1 MWQLLRC
8 MSSGWDFGLSAFGL
22 NNRETCMLCGVVS
35 GHHLPSVVVTEKR
48 IVVRQ
53 QRHRN
58 IGVSFVL
65 WACVDYNCT
74 LKAKCVAHGILQ
86 SALTL
91 VWSLPEAST
100 VPSIGIQGWRICGL
114 RPWGPLFFQHF
125 LNTYN
130 VAKYWKV
137 VVESR
142 EDTGILGPWRRRIQ
156 FGARDE
162 AWLLR
167 AFV

>member
-22 NNRETCMLCGVVS
+22 NNWETCMLCGVVS

-53 QRHRN
+53 QSHRN

-74 LKAKCVAHGILQ
+74 LKAKWVAHGILQ

-156 FGARDE
+156 SGARDE
-162 AWLLR
+162 AWSLR